1 MSQREVF
8 ETVDALVGAINRGD
22 VEAAVA
28 HYEADAVFVVQPGV
42 VVTGS
47 AAIRGA
53 LSELLST
60 GAKIVT
66 HGRLALCTGDLA
78 LYHSRWQLLGQAG
91 DTVAES
97 ADVLRRGRDGRWR
110 IAIDNP
116 WGSAVL
122 AVPEIA

>member
-8 ETVDALVGAINRGD
+8 ETVDALVAAINRGD
-22 VEAAVA
+22 VEAAVV

-47 AAIRGA
+47 AAIRSA
-53 LSELLST
+53 LGELLST

-66 HGRLALCTGDLA
+66 QGRLALCTGDLA
-78 LYHSRWQLLGQAG
+78 LYHSRRQLRGQAG
-91 DTVAES
+91 DTGAES
-97 ADVLRRGRDGRWR
+97 ADVLRRGTDGRWR
-110 IAIDNP
+110 IAIDDP